1 MKVILMG
8 RMPAIGAELLRAK
21 LDVPCE
27 VIVMADPATVREQI
41 EEFADAEVIVGGPL
55 NGDIIERCQRLKLFH
70 VFRGGVD
77 GLGVELLPPNV
88 QVANTF
94 HHEIGVAE
102 FAVAAML
109 VLTRRIVIHDQ
120 SLRRGDWSGSVICG
134 EPPDQTT
141 LSGKTAMIVGL
152 GRIGSEIAKRARA
165 FGLRLLA
172 VSRRPEEPSELV
184 DLRIGYDRWRDHL
197 PDADYVIASCR
208 MSPET
213 TRLFGSNEFALMN
226 SSAIFVNVARG
237 AVVDDKAL
245 YEAVRTNAIA
255 GAAADV
261 WNEMPANPSEICYP
275 SQYPIHEHP
284 NVLLSPNRSSWTWQ
298 MIEDRMR
305 DVAENV
311 KRVASGRPIINDV
324 REQEL

>member
-1 MKVILMG
+1 MKVILLG
-8 RMPAIGAELLRAK
+8 RMPAVGAEFLRAQ
-21 LDVPCE
+21 LDIPCE
-27 VIVMADPATVREQI
+27 VIVIADPATVAEQI
-41 EEFADAEVIVGGPL
+41 KDFTDAEVIVGGPL

-109 VLTRRIVIHDQ
+109 VLTRKIVIYDQ
-120 SLRRGDWSGSVICG
+120 KLRRGDWTGSVICG

-141 LSGKTAMIVGL
+141 LYGKTVMIVGL
-152 GRIGSEIAKRARA
+152 GRIGTEIARRSRG
-165 FGLRLLA
+165 FGLRLVA
-172 VSRRPEEPSELV
+172 VSRRPEEPSDLV
-184 DLRIGYDRWRDHL
+184 DLRIGYEQWRDHL
-197 PDADYVIASCR
+197 PEADYVVASCR
-208 MSPET
+208 MSPQT
-213 TRLFGSNEFALMN
+213 THLFGSEEFALMK

-237 AVVDDKAL
+237 AVVDDEAL
-245 YEAVRTNAIA
+245 YEAVRTGTIG

-261 WNEMPANPSEICYP
+261 WNQVPADPSENCYP
-275 SQYPIHEHP
+275 SPYPLHEQP
-284 NVLLSPNRSSWTWQ
+284 NVLFSPNRSSWTWQ

-311 KRVASGRPIINDV
+311 KRVASGRPIINNV
-324 REQEL
+324 SEQEL